1 MACSL
6 RTRKAGRLQVQGQS
20 GEKVGEGGGR
30 KRREEKGREGERK
43 EAEERKKEEEK
54 EEAPSCFSPFLALLS

>member
-43 EAEERKKEEEK
+43 EDREGGRGRKKKGEVEEN
-54 EEAPSCFSPFLALLS
+54 